1 MTQLKCKSCHSSF
14 EVDRVSG
21 HRYCSD
27 DCRLEARRVSSVAY
41 RSRISL
47 GEKRETLLC
56 PECKNDFEPT
66 GSASRFCSNSCRARN
81 RRAGSKCTRCSG
93 AFFAEK
99 KGQKLCK
106 GCREGLCKAEGC
118 YVKPSDSDVRFKLG
132 YCNPHYLRF
141 KTHGDP
147 LGGNASPSVLKAM
160 DHGDGTRTCSRCGT
174 RKSLNDYYGD
184 KRATLGTRA
193 YCKECQKAGI
203 TANYSKDPDK
213 KKAYKRRHRKLN
225 LVQAREADLRRY
237 ERDKDK
243 RISLVEN
250 QAHKRRAR
258 RNQVPFE
265 EGITR
270 VALRKRGGD
279 FCAYCKVELNFVR
292 AKNRE
297 FSPADATIEHRLP
310 LSRGGKHMWANVVLA
325 CRACNLSKGSKT
337 EEEFMVYQSEIEEL
351 GGTNP

>member
-1 MTQLKCKSCHSSF
+1 MTQLVCKSCHSSF

-21 HRYCSD
+21 HKYCSEA
-27 DCRLEARRVSSVAY
+27 CRLAARSASAIVYKSRTSS
-41 RSRISL
+41 REERKSL
-47 GEKRETLLC
+47 VC
-56 PECKNDFEPT
+56 PECKIDFKPT
-66 GSASRFCSNSCRARN
+66 GSASIFCSKSCRALSN
-81 RRAGSKCTRCSG
+81 RTGSTCSRCSSHFL
-93 AFFAEK
+93 ADK
-99 KGQKLCK
+99 KGQKLCQT
-106 GCREGLCKAEGC
+106 CRDAACKADGC
-118 YVKPSDSDVRFKLG
+118 EVKPSDDKRRFKLG
-132 YCNPHYLRF
+132 YCNPHYLRY
-141 KTHGDP
+141 KNHGNP
-147 LGGNASPSVLKAM
+147 LGGNPSPGVLKAI
-160 DHGDGTRTCSRCGT
+160 DHNDGTRTCSRCGI
-174 RKSLNDYYGD
+174 RKLLSDYYSD
-184 KRATLGTRA
+184 KLATLGKRS
-193 YCKECQKAGI
+193 YCKECQKAGAS
-203 TANYSKDPDK
+203 ANYSRDPERK
-213 KKAYKRRHRKLN
+213 KSYQRRQRKLN
-225 LVQAREADLRRY
+225 LARVREADTQRY

-250 QAHKRRAR
+250 QLHKRRAR

-310 LSRGGKHMWANVVLA
+310 LSRGGKHTWANVVLA

-351 GGTNP
+351 GGTSS